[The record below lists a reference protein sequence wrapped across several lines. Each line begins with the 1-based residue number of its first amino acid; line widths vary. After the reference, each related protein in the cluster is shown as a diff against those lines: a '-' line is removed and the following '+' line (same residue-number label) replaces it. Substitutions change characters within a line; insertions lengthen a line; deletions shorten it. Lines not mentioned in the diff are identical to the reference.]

1 MPVYPKENQLSSI
14 IWPELSPSP
23 GRFAG
28 SLRDMIGVV
37 LAVVLCMTLRVP
49 GIALALALLFLLQRE
64 HPGVTLRSGI
74 QIVSSAA
81 AACAATFLWVQF
93 TDGTDL
99 ARFLGFI
106 IVIFTAAFGTA
117 ATRFPLFWSI
127 FGFYGSLDVAA
138 WDAHRTSNAIV
149 TSSLYNLASLS
160 LVVLCAVVVDYAFA
174 TRNPDEVLQQEMRK
188 RLVCLASFFHKL
200 ADAQSTSRNEALR
213 TVHHELIRYAN
224 AGDVY
229 LNELYDQIHDED
241 QKLARVPLGIHY
253 RIGLLARVLEKSAL
267 LGFSTSTGSARQD
280 HRDAY
285 QMIAAL
291 CDSLLTSDATV
302 PTQTTTTP
310 MSFSLWEIFLE
321 LQQYREVQLPVHGAS
336 IRRSSERRNPPANSV
351 FLPGVFESSDVTLHA
366 LKLTF
371 AATICY
377 IIYNAVAWPGIFTC
391 VVTVLFTGLSS
402 TGAMKQKQLYRILGA
417 AMGGALGI
425 ATVSFLYPN
434 TDSITALTL
443 IVAPVALLSGWV
455 LRSPRISYVGVQIGF
470 AFFLTVLPGFSA
482 TTSLAP
488 ARDRIAGIALGILV
502 MWFIFDQLWPTR
514 TSDALKT
521 VLFRIQSARDRL
533 RGLDEQTAPRI
544 DERTF
549 DQMRTMVSSELAHMQ
564 QLDFSV
570 YFEIGWHRKRE
581 IVQSRRL
588 IKQIEASA
596 AEFYAL
602 ALQREVL

>member
-174 TRNPDEVLQQEMRK
+174 THNPDEVLQQEMRR
-188 RLVCLASFFHKL
+188 RLVSLASFFRKL
-200 ADAQSTSRNEALR
+200 ADAESTSRNEALR

-253 RIGLLARVLEKSAL
+253 RIGLLTRVLDKSAL

-291 CDSLLTSDATV
+291 CDSLLTLDATT

-310 MSFSLWEIFLE
+310 MSSSLWGIFLE
-321 LQQYREVQLPVHGAS
+321 LQQYREVQLPIHGAS
-336 IRRSSERRNPPANSV
+336 IRRSSGQRNPPANSV
-351 FLPGVFESSDVTLHA
+351 FLPGVFESPDVTLHA

-377 IIYNAVAWPGIFTC
+377 IIYNAVAWPLHRTE
-391 VVTVLFTGLSS
+391 LNRSNE
-402 TGAMKQKQLYRILGA
+402 AE
-417 AMGGALGI
+417 
-425 ATVSFLYPN
+425 ATVSHSWGGDRWSTRDCDCKFVVPEYGLHHRSN
-434 TDSITALTL
+434 ADCGSRCTAFRMGTAFPQNQLCRGANRICIFPYRTPGIQRDDLTR
-443 IVAPVALLSGWV
+443 PCPRSHRGNC
-455 LRSPRISYVGVQIGF
+455 LRNPRDVVH
-470 AFFLTVLPGFSA
+470 L
-482 TTSLAP
+482 
-488 ARDRIAGIALGILV
+488 
-502 MWFIFDQLWPTR
+502 
-514 TSDALKT
+514 
-521 VLFRIQSARDRL
+521 
-533 RGLDEQTAPRI
+533 
-544 DERTF
+544 
-549 DQMRTMVSSELAHMQ
+549 
-564 QLDFSV
+564 
-570 YFEIGWHRKRE
+570 
-581 IVQSRRL
+581 
-588 IKQIEASA
+588 
-596 AEFYAL
+596 
-602 ALQREVL
+602 

>member
-1 MPVYPKENQLSSI
+1 MPIYPKENQLSSI

-28 SLRDMIGVV
+28 SLRDTIGIV

-49 GIALALALLFLLQRE
+49 GIALALAILFLLQRE

-106 IVIFTAAFGTA
+106 IIIFTAAFGTA

-160 LVVLCAVVVDYAFA
+160 LVVLCAVVVDYAF
-174 TRNPDEVLQQEMRK
+174 TTHNPDEVLQQEMRK
-188 RLVCLASFFHKL
+188 RLVCIASFFRKL
-200 ADAQSTSRNEALR
+200 ADAESTPRNEALR
-213 TVHHELIRYAN
+213 TVPHELIRYAN

-241 QKLARVPLGIHY
+241 QKLARAPLGIHY
-253 RIGLLARVLEKSAL
+253 RIGLLTRILDKSVL
-267 LGFSTSTGSARQD
+267 LGLSRPTASARQD

-285 QMIAAL
+285 RLIAEV
-291 CDSLLTSDATV
+291 CDSLLTSNAPISM
-302 PTQTTTTP
+302 PTPKIP
-310 MSFSLWEIFLE
+310 MPSSLREILLE
-321 LQQYREVQLPVHGAS
+321 LKQYGEVHLPVHGAG
-336 IRRSSERRNPPANSV
+336 IGRSSGQRNLPANSI
-351 FLPGVFESSDVTLHA
+351 FLPGAFESSDVTLHA
-366 LKLTF
+366 LKLTL

-417 AMGGALGI
+417 AIGGALGI
-425 ATVSFLYPN
+425 ATVSVLYPH

-443 IVAPVALLSGWV
+443 IVVPIALLSGWV

-482 TTSLAP
+482 TTSLSP

-533 RGLDEQTAPRI
+533 RELNERNAPGI
-544 DERTF
+544 DESTF
-549 DQMRTMVSSELAHMQ
+549 DLMRTMVSSELAHMQ

-570 YFEIGWHRKRE
+570 YFEIGWHHKRQ

>member
-1 MPVYPKENQLSSI
+1 MPDYPKDNLLSSI

-23 GRFAG
+23 GRVAG

-49 GIALALALLFLLQRE
+49 GIALALAILFLLQRE
-64 HPGVTLRSGI
+64 HPGVTFRSGI

-117 ATRFPLFWSI
+117 ATRFALFWSI
-127 FGFYGSLDVAA
+127 FGLYASLNVAA

-174 TRNPDEVLQQEMRK
+174 THNPGEVLQQEMRK
-188 RLVCLASFFHKL
+188 RLVCLASFFRKL
-200 ADAQSTSRNEALR
+200 ADAESASRNEALR

-253 RIGLLARVLEKSAL
+253 RIGLLTRILDKSVLLGLSTPTASAL
-267 LGFSTSTGSARQD
+267 QD
-280 HRDAY
+280 HRDVY
-285 QMIAAL
+285 RRIAEL
-291 CDSLLTSDATV
+291 CDSLLSSNA
-302 PTQTTTTP
+302 PISMQTPKIP
-310 MSFSLWEIFLE
+310 MPSSLREILLE
-321 LQQYREVQLPVHGAS
+321 LKQYGEVQLPVRGAS
-336 IRRSSERRNPPANSV
+336 IGRSFEQQNSPANSI
-351 FLPGVFESSDVTLHA
+351 FLPGALESSAVTLHA
-366 LKLTF
+366 LKLTL

-377 IIYNAVAWPGIFTC
+377 VIYNAVAWPGIFTC

-417 AMGGALGI
+417 AIGGALGI
-425 ATVSFLYPN
+425 ATVSVLYPN

-455 LRSPRISYVGVQIGF
+455 LRSPRIGYVGVQIGF

-482 TTSLAP
+482 TTSLSP

-514 TSDALKT
+514 TSDALKI
-521 VLFRIQSARDRL
+521 VLFRIQSARDHL

-544 DERTF
+544 AEKTF
-549 DQMRTMVSSELAHMQ
+549 DQMRTIVSSELAHMQ

-602 ALQREVL
+602 ALQREV

>member
-1 MPVYPKENQLSSI
+1 MSVYPKENQLSSI

-93 TDGTDL
+93 TDGIDL

-138 WDAHRTSNAIV
+138 WDAHCTSNAIV

-253 RIGLLARVLEKSAL
+253 RIGLLTRVLDKSAL
-267 LGFSTSTGSARQD
+267 LGFSTSTGSAGQD

-291 CDSLLTSDATV
+291 CDSLLTLDATV

-417 AMGGALGI
+417 AIGGALGI
-425 ATVSFLYPN
+425 ATVSLLYPN
-434 TDSITALTL
+434 MDSITALTL

-533 RGLDEQTAPRI
+533 RRLDEQTAPQI
-544 DERTF
+544 DEMTF

-564 QLDFSV
+564 LLDFSV

>member
-1 MPVYPKENQLSSI
+1 MPAYPKQNQLSSI

-49 GIALALALLFLLQRE
+49 GIALALALLFLLQRD

-74 QIVSSAA
+74 QIVLSAA

-93 TDGTDL
+93 TDGTDF

-106 IVIFTAAFGTA
+106 IVLFTAAFGTA

-174 TRNPDEVLQQEMRK
+174 TRNPDEVLRQEMRK
-188 RLVCLASFFHKL
+188 RLACLASFFHKL
-200 ADAQSTSRNEALR
+200 ADAQSTSRNEALK
-213 TVHHELIRYAN
+213 TVHHDLIRYAN

-229 LNELYDQIHDED
+229 LNALYDQIHDEY
-241 QKLARVPLGIHY
+241 QKRVPLGIHY
-253 RIGLLARVLEKSAL
+253 RIGLLTRVLGKSAL
-267 LGFSTSTGSARQD
+267 LGFSTSTGPARQD

-285 QMIAAL
+285 QKIAAL
-291 CDSLLTSDATV
+291 CDSLLTVDDMA
-302 PTQTTTTP
+302 PTQTTTPP
-310 MSFSLWEIFLE
+310 MPSSLWEIYLE
-321 LQQYREVQLPVHGAS
+321 LQQYREMQLPIHGAS
-336 IRRSSERRNPPANSV
+336 IRRSSGQRNTAASSV
-351 FLPGVFESSDVTLHA
+351 FLPGVFESPNVTLHA
-366 LKLTF
+366 LKLTL

-417 AMGGALGI
+417 AIGGALGI
-425 ATVSFLYPN
+425 ATVSLLYPN

-482 TTSLAP
+482 TTSLSP
-488 ARDRIAGIALGILV
+488 ARDRIAGIALGVVV

-521 VLFRIQSARDRL
+521 VLFRIQSAKDRL
-533 RGLDEQTAPRI
+533 RGLDGQIAPGI
-544 DERTF
+544 NENTF

-596 AEFYAL
+596 AEFYVL
-602 ALQREVL
+602 ALQREVS